1 MIKNRTK
8 GFAENLLFALNI
20 FIIFFLFF
28 GDNIVIPQWLQPV
41 GRLHP
46 LILHFPIVVLI
57 MAMTLEFFRF
67 KARLKVER
75 LYHEFTTYLWL
86 TGALFA
92 AVTAIMGLFLSKEP
106 GYEGG
111 TLEWHKWF
119 GVSVVFISTIIYRY
133 RNAVWYNQNMA
144 RWGAGITVIVLI
156 VAGHFGGDITHGDN
170 FVLAPVWHPEKKL
183 VPVDKA
189 LVFRDVVQ
197 PIFQNKCISCH
208 NPDKIKGGLMLIDE
222 KSVLKGG
229 KDGKLIVPGQ
239 PQLSLLLQRIHLP
252 EEEKKHMP
260 PAGKPQLTA
269 DEQRLLFLWI
279 KENAEFKKKVTDLPE
294 KDSLRVLASTWL
306 KPAEATDEQYDFA
319 AADPKL
325 VKTLNNNYRVIY
337 PLAAESP
344 ALGVNVYNRKTYS
357 SKVLTELSGIKKQVV
372 SLDLDKMPVTDA
384 DLKAIAQFENLRS
397 LNLNFTDVTG
407 GTLRDLA
414 PLKYLNALSLA
425 GTRLTPQGAAQ
436 IHQLKSLKK
445 IALWDIGLADAEIQA
460 LQKANKNIEFIKG
473 FKDDGKPIKLNNPQV
488 KNASFVFT
496 RPMELELGHPI
507 KGVDIRY
514 TTDGSDPDSIK
525 SLLYKPGIVISQN
538 TAIKAKAYKPGWLSS
553 DIVQANF
560 YKSTYTPDSISFI
573 ARPDEKYSGD
583 GAKTLTDK
591 DLGGTDFGNGK
602 WIGSQKEIVIYM
614 QFKNPADVHAITL
627 NCMRNIGSQIFLP
640 AGVEIWGGR
649 DKDHL
654 KLLSTYRS
662 AAPQKKDPFMVKGID
677 CKLPGTK
684 SLTCIKIIVKPVP
697 RLPAF
702 ITAAQPVKKGAKKP
716 MPVKPSP
723 GWVFMDEIFLN

>member
-1 MIKNRTK
+1 MIKSRYK
-8 GFAENLLFALNI
+8 GYAENILFALNI

-28 GDNIVIPQWLQPV
+28 GDQIVIPQWLQPV

-92 AVTAIMGLFLSKEP
+92 AVTAIMGLFLAKEP
-106 GYEGG
+106 GYDGD
-111 TLEWHKWF
+111 TLQWHKWL
-119 GVSVVFISTIIYRY
+119 GVSVVFASSVIYKYRDATWYSQAVARGATAVTI
-133 RNAVWYNQNMA
+133 MA
-144 RWGAGITVIVLI
+144 LV
-156 VAGHFGGDITHGDN
+156 VAGHFGADITHGDN

-183 VPVDKA
+183 VPVEKA

-222 KSVLKGG
+222 QSVLKGG

-252 EEEKKHMP
+252 DEEKKHMP

-279 KENAEFKKKVTDLPE
+279 KGNAEFNKKVTDLPA
-294 KDSLRVLASTWL
+294 KDSLRMLASTYL
-306 KPAEATDEQYDFA
+306 QPSGATEEHYDFA

-325 VKTLNNNYRVIY
+325 IKKLNNNYRVIY
-337 PLAAESP
+337 PVATGSP
-344 ALGVNVYNRKTYS
+344 ALGVNIYNIKTYS
-357 SKVLTELSGIKKQVV
+357 PKVLSELSDVKKQVI
-372 SLDLDKMPVTDA
+372 SLDLDKMPVKDA
-384 DLKAIAQFENLRS
+384 DLKTIAQFENLRT

-407 GTLRDLA
+407 AALKDLA
-414 PLKYLNALSLA
+414 PLKYLATLSLA
-425 GTRLTPQGAAQ
+425 GTQLNPEAIGQ
-436 IHQLKSLKK
+436 ISQLKSLKK
-445 IALWDIGLADAEIQA
+445 ITLWDTGLADAEIQN

-473 FKDDGKPIKLNNPQV
+473 FKDDGKPIKLNDPQV

-496 RPMELELGHPI
+496 KPVPLELSHPI

-514 TTDGSDPDSIK
+514 TTDGTDPDSVK
-525 SLLYKPGIVISQN
+525 SLIYKPGVLITQN
-538 TAIKAKAYKPGWLSS
+538 TAIKAKAYKSGWLSS
-553 DIVQANF
+553 GTVQANF

-573 ARPDEKYSGD
+573 TAPDQKYSGD
-583 GAKTLTDK
+583 GPKTLIDK

-602 WIGSQKEIVIYM
+602 WIGSQKEVVIYM
-614 QFKNPADVHAITL
+614 QFSGPADIHAVTF

-640 AGVEIWGGR
+640 AGIEIWGGR

-654 KLLSTYRS
+654 KLLSTFRP
-662 AAPQKKDPFMVKGID
+662 APPQKKDPFLVKGID
-677 CKLPGTK
+677 CKLPGRHL
-684 SLTCIKIIVKPVP
+684 LTCLKIVAKP
-697 RLPAF
+697 LPQLPKF
-702 ITAAQPVKKGAKKP
+702 ITAAQPVKKGAKPVVIKP
-716 MPVKPSP
+716 QP
-723 GWVFMDEIFLN
+723 GWLFMDEIFLN